1 MATKIEAGRR
11 PPSAAFVFSLNNPA
25 VRAVLY
31 QILVLAGVALVVWY
45 LVSNTIHNLETRKIA
60 AGFAFLQ
67 RESGFAI
74 GESLIDF
81 SPADTYLRA
90 LWVGLLNT
98 LRVAVIGIIL
108 ATILGTLIGIA
119 RLSRNWLIGRAA
131 SIYVEFIRNIPLLL
145 QLFFWWSIFR
155 DILPGPRQALNPL
168 PGIFLSNRGVLLPVP
183 MSQPVHVWM
192 VIAFGLAIVAAF
204 VIGRWARRRQ
214 EITGQQFPTGWTAL
228 GLIVGLPL
236 IVFLAGGAPAQMDW
250 PEIRGFNFVGGVSLT
265 PEFAA
270 LLIGLIMYTA
280 GFIAEIVRAGILAV
294 SHGQT
299 EAALA
304 LGLRRA
310 QVLRLVVL
318 PQALRVILPPMTSQ
332 YLNLTKNSSLAV
344 AIGYPDIVS
353 IANTTLNQT
362 GQAIEGIAIIMAV
375 YLTFSLSISAFM
387 NWYNK
392 HIALVER

>member
-1 MATKIEAGRR
+1 MATRIEAGRR
-11 PPSAAFVFSLNNPA
+11 PPSAAIVLSLNNPA
-25 VRAVLY
+25 VRAVIY
-31 QILVLAGVALVVWY
+31 QILVIGGVALVVWY

-81 SPADTYLRA
+81 SPSDTYLRA

-98 LRVAVIGIIL
+98 LRVAVIGVIL
-108 ATILGTLIGIA
+108 ATILGALIGVA
-119 RLSRNWLIGRAA
+119 RLSRNWLLARAA

-145 QLFFWWSIFR
+145 QLFFWWAIFR
-155 DILPGPRQALNPL
+155 DILPGTRQAMNPL
-168 PGIFLSNRGVLLPVP
+168 PGVFLSNRGVFLPVP
-183 MSQPVHVWM
+183 ASQPVHIWM
-192 VIAFGLAIVAAF
+192 WVALGLAIVVALA
-204 VIGRWARRRQ
+204 IRRWARQRQ
-214 EITGQQFPTGWTAL
+214 DLTGQQFPAGWIAT

-236 IVFLAGGAPAQMDW
+236 VVFLAGGAPAQMDW
-250 PEIRGFNFVGGVSLT
+250 PEIRGFNFVGGVTLT

-270 LLIGLIMYTA
+270 LLIGLITYTA
-280 GFIAEIVRAGILAV
+280 GFIAEIVRAGIVAV

-304 LGLRRA
+304 LGLKRG
-310 QVLRLVVL
+310 QVLRRVVL
-318 PQALRVILPPMTSQ
+318 PQALRVIVPPMTSQ

-362 GQAIEGIAIIMAV
+362 GQAVEGIAIIMAV

-392 HIALVER
+392 RIALVER